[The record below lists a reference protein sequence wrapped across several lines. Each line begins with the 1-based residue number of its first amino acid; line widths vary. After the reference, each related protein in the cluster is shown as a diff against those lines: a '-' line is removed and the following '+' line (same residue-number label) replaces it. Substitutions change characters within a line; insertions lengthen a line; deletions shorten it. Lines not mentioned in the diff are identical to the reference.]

1 MLKRL
6 EQGPTKVMLV
16 FPRSC
21 RFGLARLGLVLGLG
35 SGLALAGT
43 PSFAQTQAA
52 PKADSQQN
60 PKTEAKTE
68 PKPKKERHR
77 NTPLDTIMQ
86 TRIWADV
93 PEAKDFVK
101 EHRPDREK
109 LKYQPVTG
117 TDPERP
123 KPRTPAELKDLESEL
138 ETARVNTDKRAGIK
152 PSPAVPAAAKQKPAA
167 AAE

>member
-1 MLKRL
+1 
-6 EQGPTKVMLV
+6 MLV
-16 FPRSC
+16 FPKSC
-21 RFGLARLGLVLGLG
+21 RFGLVRLGLVLG
-35 SGLALAGT
+35 SGFSLTLAA
-43 PSFAQTQAA
+43 PQSFAQTQTA
-52 PKADSQQN
+52 PKPDSQQN
-60 PKTEAKTE
+60 SKTET
-68 PKPKKERHR
+68 KPKKERHR

-138 ETARVNTDKRAGIK
+138 ETARVKTDKRAGIK
-152 PSPAVPAAAKQKPAA
+152 PSRAVPTAVKQKPDTAT
-167 AAE
+167 E